1 MASVRITYY
10 NGTEAT
16 FDNATIRPTDTQ
28 YLILDNRTGKV
39 RVRIGRPY
47 VYDVDR
53 DPAPRGFH
61 HGSYSQRAGA

>member
-1 MASVRITYY
+1 MPSVRITYY

-16 FDNATIRPTDTQ
+16 FDNATIRPTETQ
-28 YLILDNRTGKV
+28 YLILDKPTGKV

-53 DPAPRGFH
+53 NPAPRGFH
-61 HGSYSQRAGA
+61 HGTDVARAGA